1 MDKKNFF
8 TPSMLTKYIN
18 CKHIIANEYH
28 EKSLNLIKNKRTIT
42 DDLRIQKGILHEDLY
57 FKKLKKKYT
66 KVKDIKSLKNLSKE
80 EKNKETL
87 NALKEG
93 YEIIYGGWL
102 SHGNWSGE
110 LDFLEINKN
119 IKSNLGDYSYE
130 IIDTKN
136 SSKVRG
142 DHLYQLGVYVD
153 LLKEA
158 QGILPEKFY
167 ILLKDNSKQPIK
179 VNEIYDTF
187 LFHKKSYEDFLN
199 KGIKKTT
206 PEKCSFCNF
215 CEWSDQCNYEWIEKR
230 DVNQVLENNKKNC
243 QAFKKSGIK
252 TYDDIA
258 RLDPKKNIEGIRE
271 EVKIKRINQA
281 KLQIEA
287 EKQGIPIFKP
297 IKENFLLNKGFN
309 LLSKPDEHDLFFDI
323 EGVQDYVFP
332 NRLEYLF
339 GIYFEENGKKIYKA
353 FWAHDKDEE
362 KKTIIDFFKFTN
374 DHFKKYP
381 NSKIYHYAPY
391 EINVLERLTSIHKVN
406 SVDYDHYLN
415 LGKFVDLYK
424 IVKQAVHVSQKS
436 YSIKDIEKYYDFQ
449 RSGDILKGDVS
460 EEFYIK
466 WMQSKD
472 QKLLDT
478 IEEYNKQDCISTFKL
493 RKWLLR
499 IKPPETR
506 WYVPEKKEM
515 QLRPFEE
522 TFLEYQDKLKN
533 SKSKETKIIK
543 LLSDIIG
550 YYQREQRPQWRLHFD
565 RKDLSN
571 DELIDDRECIAS
583 MKQVSVFQD
592 KRSLVYKY
600 LFPDQEHKLK
610 KGRSVIIANNTDPNR
625 SDYAGKIQELDQ
637 IKKYLLLR
645 KGISKEEKQLPK
657 TLSISEQVMEHNRF
671 DNLNRNI
678 YRFCESLIKKE
689 KGFDAI
695 KAFINRDIPKIKG
708 VKEGS
713 KILQGENFDIEIPKV
728 ISNLQ
733 NSYLYIMGPPGS
745 GKTFQASNS
754 IIELIKK
761 NKKIGV
767 TANSHKVIHNLLSGV
782 EKLAKKQNFIFE
794 GLKMGNIENEES
806 FYDGEFIKTEKN
818 EKKYIDAFKENKIL
832 LFAGT
837 KYHLS
842 QWYYQGKLD
851 YLFLEEASQI
861 SVADLVALGGITK
874 NIILVGDGMQL
885 GQPTQGSHP
894 GESGSSVL
902 DYLLQG
908 KDTISNERGIF
919 LNKTYRLHPNI
930 NSFTSNN
937 FYEGRLLINKENEN
951 RRIEYKKNTTIKSEG
966 IHTIL
971 MKHENRSQTSI
982 EECEVIKNLMDD
994 LIGCK
999 FIDFDKSERPL
1010 TVQDIL
1016 IVSPFNAQV
1025 NFLKARL
1032 QKGSLVGT
1040 VDMYQG
1046 LEAPITIVSM
1056 TSSSV
1061 EDLPRN
1067 KKFFFNRN
1075 RLNVAISRA
1084 QCCSIILLNPKLLAS
1099 PPMDYDEFKLMNNFQ
1114 KLLKFKVN

>member
-142 DHLYQLGVYVD
+142 DHIYQLGVYVD

-187 LFHKKSYEDFLN
+187 LFHKKSYEDFLK

-215 CEWSDQCNYEWIEKR
+215 CEWSDQCNYEWTEKR

-353 FWAHDKDEE
+353 FWAHDKHDE

-391 EINVLERLTSIHKVN
+391 EINALERLTSIHKVN

-436 YSIKDIEKYYDFQ
+436 YSIKDIEKYYNFQ

-506 WYVPEKKEM
+506 WYVPE
-515 QLRPFEE
+515 
-522 TFLEYQDKLKN
+522 N
-533 SKSKETKIIK
+533 C
-543 LLSDIIG
+543 
-550 YYQREQRPQWRLHFD
+550 
-565 RKDLSN
+565 RK
-571 DELIDDRECIAS
+571 
-583 MKQVSVFQD
+583 
-592 KRSLVYKY
+592 
-600 LFPDQEHKLK
+600 
-610 KGRSVIIANNTDPNR
+610 T
-625 SDYAGKIQELDQ
+625 
-637 IKKYLLLR
+637 
-645 KGISKEEKQLPK
+645 
-657 TLSISEQVMEHNRF
+657 
-671 DNLNRNI
+671 
-678 YRFCESLIKKE
+678 
-689 KGFDAI
+689 
-695 KAFINRDIPKIKG
+695 
-708 VKEGS
+708 
-713 KILQGENFDIEIPKV
+713 
-728 ISNLQ
+728 
-733 NSYLYIMGPPGS
+733 
-745 GKTFQASNS
+745 
-754 IIELIKK
+754 
-761 NKKIGV
+761 
-767 TANSHKVIHNLLSGV
+767 
-782 EKLAKKQNFIFE
+782 
-794 GLKMGNIENEES
+794 
-806 FYDGEFIKTEKN
+806 
-818 EKKYIDAFKENKIL
+818 
-832 LFAGT
+832 
-837 KYHLS
+837 
-842 QWYYQGKLD
+842 
-851 YLFLEEASQI
+851 
-861 SVADLVALGGITK
+861 
-874 NIILVGDGMQL
+874 
-885 GQPTQGSHP
+885 
-894 GESGSSVL
+894 
-902 DYLLQG
+902 
-908 KDTISNERGIF
+908 
-919 LNKTYRLHPNI
+919 
-930 NSFTSNN
+930 
-937 FYEGRLLINKENEN
+937 
-951 RRIEYKKNTTIKSEG
+951 
-966 IHTIL
+966 
-971 MKHENRSQTSI
+971 
-982 EECEVIKNLMDD
+982 
-994 LIGCK
+994 
-999 FIDFDKSERPL
+999 
-1010 TVQDIL
+1010 
-1016 IVSPFNAQV
+1016 
-1025 NFLKARL
+1025 
-1032 QKGSLVGT
+1032 
-1040 VDMYQG
+1040 
-1046 LEAPITIVSM
+1046 
-1056 TSSSV
+1056 
-1061 EDLPRN
+1061 
-1067 KKFFFNRN
+1067 
-1075 RLNVAISRA
+1075 
-1084 QCCSIILLNPKLLAS
+1084 
-1099 PPMDYDEFKLMNNFQ
+1099 
-1114 KLLKFKVN
+1114 